1 MIILQLLKMKTLNKL
16 LFYSL
21 LLTIIATSC
30 TTIQNVSDG
39 SFIQKRKYNKGFH
52 VNKSKN
58 SHKENNNIVYNAK
71 KIVAEETQKTKG
83 NVIENTEK
91 EAYSEE
97 LEASNE
103 KLVSKQKFKNNNKVT
118 PNYFTGFDFIKA
130 RKVLRKSDLKP
141 NDDGLRFHWAA
152 ITGFVLGI
160 LSVVIIYLAI
170 PAIVFS
176 AIALSKIKQNPE
188 TYKGKGLALAGL
200 IIGLTLTLLAILAII
215 FVILIFAMMI

>member
-1 MIILQLLKMKTLNKL
+1 MKTLNKL
-16 LFYSL
+16 LFYYL
-21 LLTIIATSC
+21 LLIIIATSC
-30 TTIQNVSDG
+30 KTTQNVSDS
-39 SFIQKRKYNKGFH
+39 SFIQKRKYNKGFYI
-52 VNKSKN
+52 NKLNGSQKKN
-58 SHKENNNIVYNAK
+58 IKTVYLAEEIAK
-71 KIVAEETQKTKG
+71 KNVAEQTHKIKG
-83 NVIENTEK
+83 SITENSEK
-91 EAYSEE
+91 DAYSEE

-103 KLVSKQKFKNNNKVT
+103 KLVSKQKIKNNNKVT

-160 LSVVIIYLAI
+160 LSVVIVYLAI